1 MIVNKDEKMDKK
13 ISQSTKIYTEL
24 LAPVSS
30 TEPCGSNLEY
40 DPEFLLLTANATER
54 PEAQYGDFVNTPE
67 SVNWSE
73 VERDAMRL
81 LLRTKDIRILI
92 LLLRSRI
99 RLAGA
104 SGLLEG
110 LNLLEQAC
118 TAWPQDI
125 HPQIV
130 ADDETDLEDA
140 ALVRGNAL
148 AALTD
153 PEGVLVDIR
162 GIVISNNAALRLQVR
177 DVERAL
183 SIPRPT
189 DALAPDSVRRQLTDL
204 RLRHNPAL
212 SAFDAASLTLEKVQA
227 WANNTLKNAAPDLSA
242 LQKIMQH
249 LQEHENHPAMK
260 RDAEDAPG
268 EEYLQDTTL
277 PVSHAATQEVESIMS
292 SRPQDMPPEMQPI
305 GIANRFDALE
315 RIENIRNWFETHEP
329 SSPAIPLLRQ
339 AERMVGKRFSEV
351 VEAIPLELLK
361 QWDSMEA

>member
-1 MIVNKDEKMDKK
+1 MKKMNKK
-13 ISQSTKIYTEL
+13 ISEQTKRYTDL
-24 LAPVSS
+24 LVPVSDA
-30 TEPCGSNLEY
+30 EPCGGNLEY

-67 SVNWSE
+67 SINWSD
-73 VERDAMRL
+73 VERDALRL
-81 LLRTKDIRILI
+81 LLRSKDIRILI

-110 LNLLEQAC
+110 LTLLEQMC
-118 TAWPQDI
+118 TAWPQDL

-130 ADDETDLEDA
+130 ADEEANLEDA

-153 PEGVLVDIR
+153 PEGVLMDIR

-183 SIPRPT
+183 SIPRPK

-204 RLRHNPAL
+204 RQRNNPVL
-212 SAFDAASLTLEKVQA
+212 NAFDVASLTLDKVQS
-227 WANNTLKNAAPDLSA
+227 WANNTLKNAAPDLSS
-242 LQKIMQH
+242 LQKLLQH
-249 LQEHENHPAMK
+249 LQEHENHPTLK
-260 RDAEDAPG
+260 RESEDVPDK
-268 EEYLQDTTL
+268 ESIQDTTT
-277 PVSHAATQEVESIMS
+277 ADAQATAQESDPLMR
-292 SRPQDMPPEMQPI
+292 SRQPDIFSETQPI
-305 GIANRFDALE
+305 IIANRFDALK
-315 RIENIRNWFETHEP
+315 RIEDIRNWFETQEP

-361 QWDSMEA
+361 KWDSVEE

>member
-1 MIVNKDEKMDKK
+1 MNKT
-13 ISQSTKIYTEL
+13 ISKQTSDYTVL
-24 LAPVSS
+24 LAPVSD
-30 TEPCGSNLEY
+30 TEPCGPNLEY

-73 VERDAMRL
+73 VERDALRL

-99 RLAGA
+99 HLAGA
-104 SGLLEG
+104 SGLQEG
-110 LNLLEQAC
+110 LNLLEQLC

-130 ADDETDLEDA
+130 ADEETDLEEA

-148 AALTD
+148 AALVD
-153 PEGVLVDIR
+153 PEGVLADIR

-204 RLRHNPAL
+204 RLRHNPVL
-212 SAFDAASLTLEKVQA
+212 RAFDVASMVLEKLQS
-227 WANNTLKNAAPDLSA
+227 WANNILKTAAPDLSA
-242 LQKIMQH
+242 LQKLMQH

-260 RDAEDAPG
+260 REAEDVADKDHIQDAPIP
-268 EEYLQDTTL
+268 E
-277 PVSHAATQEVESIMS
+277 SCAAAQEVDSITVD
-292 SRPQDMPPEMQPI
+292 RQQEMPPETQPI
-305 GIANRFDALE
+305 AIANRFDALE

-351 VEAIPLELLK
+351 VEAIPLDLLK
-361 QWDSMEA
+361 LWDSVES

>member
-1 MIVNKDEKMDKK
+1 MNKKTSEQSNRYTTLLTP
-13 ISQSTKIYTEL
+13 ISE
-24 LAPVSS
+24 
-30 TEPCGSNLEY
+30 TEPCGNNLEY

-67 SVNWSE
+67 SINWSE
-73 VERDAMRL
+73 VERDALRL

-104 SGLLEG
+104 SGLQEG
-110 LNLLEQAC
+110 LVLLEQTC

-125 HPQIV
+125 HPQII
-130 ADDETDLEDA
+130 ADEDTSLEDA

-148 AALTD
+148 AALAD
-153 PEGVLVDIR
+153 PEGVLADIR
-162 GIVISNNAALRLQVR
+162 GIVITNNAALRLQVR

-204 RLRHNPAL
+204 RLRHNQIL
-212 SAFDAASLTLEKVQA
+212 SAFDAANQTLDKLQS
-227 WANNTLKNAAPDLSA
+227 WARNTLKSAAPDLSS
-242 LQKIMQH
+242 LQKLLQH
-249 LQEHENHPAMK
+249 LQEYENHPAMQ
-260 RDAEDAPG
+260 RETEDVPERAAVQDAKIPESQATALTTDSISSFCQ
-268 EEYLQDTTL
+268 QDTPL
-277 PVSHAATQEVESIMS
+277 EI
-292 SRPQDMPPEMQPI
+292 QPI

-361 QWDSMEA
+361 QWDTMDA

>member
-1 MIVNKDEKMDKK
+1 MNKNLSEQTN
-13 ISQSTKIYTEL
+13 SYTDL
-24 LAPVSS
+24 LAPLSDAQ
-30 TEPCGSNLEY
+30 PCGSNLEY

-73 VERDAMRL
+73 VERDALRL

-104 SGLLEG
+104 SGLQEG
-110 LNLLEQAC
+110 LSLLEQMC

-130 ADDETDLEDA
+130 ADEETDLEDA

-153 PEGVLVDIR
+153 PEGVLGDIR
-162 GIVISNNAALRLQVR
+162 GIVISDNAALRLQVR

-204 RLRHNPAL
+204 RLRHNRAL
-212 SAFDAASLTLEKVQA
+212 SAFDAASLALEKLQS
-227 WANNTLKNAAPDLSA
+227 WANNTLKNAAPDLSS
-242 LQKIMQH
+242 LQKLMQH
-249 LQEHENHPAMK
+249 LQEYENHPAMK
-260 RDAEDAPG
+260 REAEDVP
-268 EEYLQDTTL
+268 EKEPIQDTTL
-277 PVSHAATQEVESIMS
+277 SEIPAAAQEADLLMCVRQPDIAVET
-292 SRPQDMPPEMQPI
+292 QPI

-361 QWDSMEA
+361 QWDSLET

>member
-1 MIVNKDEKMDKK
+1 MNKKLSEQTN
-13 ISQSTKIYTEL
+13 SYTDL
-24 LAPVSS
+24 LAPISDA
-30 TEPCGSNLEY
+30 EPCGSNLEY

-67 SVNWSE
+67 SINWSE
-73 VERDAMRL
+73 VERDALRL

-104 SGLLEG
+104 TGLQEG
-110 LNLLEQAC
+110 LNLLEQMC

-130 ADDETDLEDA
+130 ADEETNLEDA

-153 PEGVLVDIR
+153 PEGVLADIR

-204 RLRHNPAL
+204 RLRHNQVL
-212 SAFDAASLTLEKVQA
+212 NAFDTASLILDKLQS
-227 WANNTLKNAAPDLSA
+227 WANNTLKNAAPDLSS
-242 LQKIMQH
+242 LQKLMQH

-260 RDAEDAPG
+260 REAEEGPEKG
-268 EEYLQDTTL
+268 SLQDSTMPEAL
-277 PVSHAATQEVESIMS
+277 AAAQEAEPLMR
-292 SRPQDMPPEMQPI
+292 SRQPDIFSETQPI
-305 GIANRFDALE
+305 NIANRFDALE

-329 SSPAIPLLRQ
+329 SSPSIPLLRQ

-361 QWDSMEA
+361 QWDSVET